1 MLRPLPIWGTERIS
15 LQPTTFRLQA
25 QELHGLKFDD
35 LMTMCWRLVLRNR
48 RRYKAVIAG
57 IAVGTAGFIIIQTM
71 GNSVEKKMGEHLE
84 LLGEATVM
92 KAEWQNDENYHPG
105 EYYPRDVIKL
115 KQLPHVM
122 AVAPVVSLPQIDVY
136 FHSTEWSPGLFG
148 IDQSFW
154 RTQTPT
160 LLYGRLI
167 GPSDVVGRKNVC
179 VLGHDVVK
187 YLFKNPNPVG
197 ETIRVGNLS
206 FEVIGILGG
215 IQNSDISRSVFVP
228 ITTARN
234 LFQDLMWIREI
245 YLRVD
250 DWNAVEPV
258 RDLAL
263 RSLKGS
269 HKGYEAGIRVVHYPE
284 RIKKVKGTVYI
295 VKVLVYAALGIT
307 IVLGG
312 LGITNVMLAAVR
324 DRTREIGLRKA
335 LGAREEIIM
344 VQFLTE
350 AIFISL
356 FAGIIGAIC
365 GVLCVQVLKR
375 PLGVEVSPLMMTAS
389 LFGGLI
395 FTFLLGVLSGL
406 YPSIRASRLDS
417 VSAMRFE

>member
-1 MLRPLPIWGTERIS
+1 
-15 LQPTTFRLQA
+15 
-25 QELHGLKFDD
+25 
-35 LMTMCWRLVLRNR
+35 MTMCWRLVLRNR
-48 RRYKAVIAG
+48 RRYKAVMAG

-71 GNSVEKKMGEHLE
+71 GHSVEKRMGEHLE

-105 EYYPRDVIKL
+105 QYYQRDVIKL
-115 KQLPHVM
+115 KHLPHVM
-122 AVAPVVSLPQIDVY
+122 AVAPIVSLPQIDAY
-136 FHSTEWSPGLFG
+136 FRSTEWSPGLFG
-148 IDQSFW
+148 VDQSYW

-179 VLGHDVVK
+179 VLGQDVVK
-187 YLFKNPNPVG
+187 YLFDNPNPVG
-197 ETIRVGNLS
+197 RTIRVGNLS
-206 FEVIGILGG
+206 FQVIGILGG
-215 IQNSDISRSVFVP
+215 VQNSDIRRSVFIP
-228 ITTARN
+228 ISTARD
-234 LFQDLMWIREI
+234 LFEGLLWIREI

-258 RDLAL
+258 RDEAL
-263 RSLKGS
+263 RALKGS

-295 VKVLVYAALGIT
+295 VKLLVYSALGIT
-307 IVLGG
+307 IILGG

-335 LGAREEIIM
+335 LGAREEFIM

-356 FAGIIGAIC
+356 FAGIIGAV
-365 GVLCVQVLKR
+365 GGALSVQFLKT
-375 PLGVEVSPLMMTAS
+375 PLGVEVSPLMMTVS
-389 LFGGLI
+389 IIGGLI
-395 FTFLLGVLSGL
+395 FTFFLGVLSGL